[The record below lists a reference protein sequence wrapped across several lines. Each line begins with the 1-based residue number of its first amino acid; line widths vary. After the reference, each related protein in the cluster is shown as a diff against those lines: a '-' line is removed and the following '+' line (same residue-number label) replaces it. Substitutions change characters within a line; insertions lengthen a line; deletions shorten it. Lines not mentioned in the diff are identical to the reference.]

1 MPKHDSRP
9 RGCWNCA
16 RCFSHD
22 GSAPFALISE
32 FRFGRMTI
40 SELKEHYGICGAC
53 CMVVKLGST
62 GDETPCALEDYE
74 RRA

>member
-1 MPKHDSRP
+1 MPKNDSEP

-40 SELKEHYGICGAC
+40 SELKEHYGICGANH
-53 CMVVKLGST
+53 MVVKLGCT
-62 GDETPCALEDYE
+62 GMMTPCALIDYE